1 MDLET
6 LRYDLDERVGTVVMS
21 RPEHLNAM
29 NRAMWVDLR
38 MVVEHVRDAT
48 TTDGIRALVFIGAGD
63 AFSTGGDIDDF
74 ESLRSPD
81 ERRAYMEEVTGVYEA
96 IEDLPVPTIAAV
108 HGYVV
113 GGGCELTLVCDIA
126 IADETALFAL
136 PEQRVGLFPGVA
148 VARGGR
154 QLSSHW
160 LKYLAFS
167 GVDID
172 AATALTAGLVNEVVA
187 AGSHGARAATLARS
201 IAEGGPL
208 GIRRAKAIINA
219 GSVGGYA
226 ESISAIPDLMATRDH
241 VEGIAA
247 FRARRTPEFRGE

>member
-6 LRYDLDERVGTVVMS
+6 LRYDLDRRVGTVVLS

-29 NRAMWVDLR
+29 NRPMWADLQAVVGQVRSAM
-38 MVVEHVRDAT
+38 
-48 TTDGIRALVFIGAGD
+48 TTDDIRALVFIGAGD

-74 ESLRSPD
+74 EGLRSAD

-96 IEDLPVPTIAAV
+96 IENLPVPTIAAV
-108 HGYVV
+108 HGYAF

-160 LKYLAFS
+160 LKYLAFT
-167 GVDID
+167 GVRID
-172 AATALTAGLVNEVVA
+172 AATALAAGLVNEVVP
-187 AGSHGARAATLARS
+187 AGSHGDRAATLARS
-201 IAEGGPL
+201 MSEGGPL
-208 GIRRAKAIINA
+208 GVRRAKAIINA
-219 GSVGGYA
+219 GPVGGYA
-226 ESISAIPDLMATRDH
+226 ESVSAISELMATRDH